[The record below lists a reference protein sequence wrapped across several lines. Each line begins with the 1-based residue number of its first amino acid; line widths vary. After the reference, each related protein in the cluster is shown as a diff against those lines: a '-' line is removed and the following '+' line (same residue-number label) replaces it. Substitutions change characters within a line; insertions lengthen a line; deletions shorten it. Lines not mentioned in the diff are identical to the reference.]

1 MQSLAPDI
9 EIAVRP
15 GEPVKKGNADS
26 AVPQRVVVKEASIER
41 DLVSSAGA
49 NYVRVPTTDHTRP
62 LDDAVD
68 RFILAV
74 RALPENAGR
83 IFTAKLGL
91 GRTTKFMVLYG
102 MLRNATHVSLED
114 IVRRQKLLGTT
125 TMCCVQLGLGTG
137 RRRIWKTGSHLSA
150 YSMIM
155 LALIPT
161 ASRSSGVNGSSRVRN
176 EQ

>member
-91 GRTTKFMVLYG
+91 DERPRSWCFTACCEMRLTYRSRTLC
-102 MLRNATHVSLED
+102 A
-114 IVRRQKLLGTT
+114 
-125 TMCCVQLGLGTG
+125 
-137 RRRIWKTGSHLSA
+137 
-150 YSMIM
+150 
-155 LALIPT
+155 
-161 ASRSSGVNGSSRVRN
+161 VRN
-176 EQ
+176 CWEQLRCAASSWAWELEGAVYGRPDRICPRIL